1 MPSQETL
8 REMASPVRRIEEP
21 GVREQMKDAGLI
33 WGCDT
38 ASDCVALFY
47 GREMLEDIAK
57 GRDSEFDAQAHIAFE
72 LDFRT
77 EDLEY
82 LCAAVQTHRG
92 AHCYQSEGD

>member
-8 REMASPVRRIEEP
+8 REMSSPVRRIDEP
-21 GVREQMKDAGLI
+21 SVREQMKEAGLI

-72 LDFRT
+72 LDFVTDHFRT
-77 EDLEY
+77 NHQESNQNQPMISFFL
-82 LCAAVQTHRG
+82 
-92 AHCYQSEGD
+92 